1 VLLKLLIVED
11 ENKTREAIRSCM
23 NWSELYFDE
32 VREASNGSKA
42 IQLIEEYVPN
52 LVITDIRMP
61 EMDGI
66 ELVSRLKQDYPDTA
80 VIIISAYSDVAYMK
94 SAIKYHA
101 VDYILKPV
109 HVPELEQAVRISVD
123 RIRMN
128 EKRKQALDLME
139 DNLILLREKWLRS
152 IMNGETYSSAEW
164 EHNCES
170 FQMVF
175 PDQYVFFVTAAR
187 FVEMDS
193 FDSLLF
199 RKTIQNQVQSIIHHH
214 AKHYPFVH
222 SFPNRDHEIVVVLGG
237 DSAELTYEA
246 LSAQCTEMAA
256 SITSH
261 CFIKTEMYIGPK
273 VSDLREL
280 AKSYDALA
288 PLNEEINRSTRY
300 TSTQDRD
307 SKLVQSIK
315 NHVAEAYWNEA
326 LTVNDIAKGLSYTSA
341 YICTIFKK
349 STGITL
355 NNYINMYRINTSKQ
369 LLNDVSLRISD
380 IAEMVGFSSENYFSK
395 VFKKIEGVTPSEYRG
410 G

>member
-1 VLLKLLIVED
+1 LLKLLIVED
-11 ENKTREAIRSCM
+11 ENKTREAIHSCM
-23 NWSELYFDE
+23 NWSELDIGE
-32 VREASNGSKA
+32 VREASNGVKA
-42 IQLIEEYVPN
+42 LQMIEEYVPN

-80 VIIISAYSDVAYMK
+80 VIIISAYSDMAYMK

-109 HVPELEQAVRISVD
+109 NVSELEQAVRISVE
-123 RIRMN
+123 RIRSN
-128 EKRKQALDLME
+128 EKRQKALDLME

-152 IMNGETYSSAEW
+152 IVNGETSSPAEW
-164 EHNCES
+164 QRNRES
-170 FQMVF
+170 FQMDY
-175 PDQYVFFVTAAR
+175 PDEYVFFTAAVR
-187 FVEMDS
+187 FVEMES

-199 RKTIQNQVQSIIHHH
+199 RKTIQNQVQAIIHHH
-214 AKHYPFVH
+214 TKRYPFLY
-222 SFPNRDHEIVVVLGG
+222 SFPNRDHEIVVVMGG
-237 DSAELTYEA
+237 PPAELTHEA
-246 LSAQCTEMAA
+246 LSALYIEMSA
-256 SITSH
+256 SIESH

-280 AKSYDALA
+280 ARSYDALA
-288 PLNEEINRSTRY
+288 PIDDEPDGASRY
-300 TSTQDRD
+300 SSTQDRD

-315 NHVAEAYWNEA
+315 NQVAETYWNEA

-355 NNYINMYRINTSKQ
+355 NNYINIYRINMSKQ
-369 LLNDVSLRISD
+369 LLDDVSLRISD
-380 IAEMVGFSSENYFSK
+380 IAEMVGFNSENYFSK
-395 VFKKIEGVTPSEYRG
+395 VFKKIEGITPSEYRG